1 MRTLYINDRE
11 KIDKIIRSCRTC
23 FLGLCD
29 DDLNP
34 YVVPMNFGLDGDFIY
49 MHSAQEGRK
58 WEMMNKNTK
67 ACVTFLSG
75 DTIVHQNEEVAC
87 SWRVRS
93 KSVIAEGELEFIDD
107 YDEKEKALKIFMGQ
121 YSDKE
126 FSFNAPAVKNV
137 GIFRLKIIKIC
148 GKEFGAK
155 AVTPWNS

>member
-1 MRTLYINDRE
+1 MRTLLITDRE
-11 KIDKIIRSCRTC
+11 KIEKIIRSCRTC

-29 DDLNP
+29 GDLKP
-34 YVVPMNFGLDGDFIY
+34 YVVPMNFSLDGDYIY

-58 WEMMNKNTK
+58 WEMMNKNPN

-93 KSVIAEGELEFIDD
+93 KTVIAEGELEFIDD
-107 YDEKEKALKIFMGQ
+107 YFEKEKALKIFMSQ
-121 YSDKE
+121 YSDRD

-137 GIFRLKIIKIC
+137 GIFRLKIKNIS